1 MCVLSHFSSVW
12 LFATL
17 WIVACQAQF
26 IRFSRQEYWNGLP
39 YPVPGDLPDPG
50 IKPVSLTSPALSD
63 RFFTTSITWE
73 AHGFVIYD
81 LYYVEVWSLNNHS
94 VANFYHH
101 KWMLNYVKKKFLQL
115 LRSLHDFILQFVNMV
130 YHIDWFADIEPSMH
144 PWDKSHLILVC
155 RLRKFCMLTFF
166 KIFYFCIY
174 DHQWYWSVVPFF
186 IR

>member
-101 KWMLNYVKKKFLQL
+101 KWTLNYVKKNFCSYWDDYMILFFNLSIWCIILIDLQ
-115 LRSLHDFILQFVNMV
+115 ILSHPCIPGINPTWFWCVVFVN
-130 YHIDWFADIEPSMH
+130 S
-144 PWDKSHLILVC
+144 VC
-155 RLRKFCMLTFF
+155 
-166 KIFYFCIY
+166 
-174 DHQWYWSVVPFF
+174 
-186 IR
+186 